1 MLDKMIID
9 AAYRSL
15 ERVMI
20 DPNRPNKNKG
30 ETCLLVYAKAKR
42 TLVFATDEMNLQSI
56 IDLQLNIGMDD
67 ITCIR
72 IVDIIEKAHNS
83 EIEISRKVCKAL

>member
-1 MLDKMIID
+1 MSLLDKMIID

-30 ETCLLVYAKAKR
+30 ETCSFAYAKRNVSLYLPLMK
-42 TLVFATDEMNLQSI
+42 
-56 IDLQLNIGMDD
+56 
-67 ITCIR
+67 
-72 IVDIIEKAHNS
+72 
-83 EIEISRKVCKAL
+83 

>member
-1 MLDKMIID
+1 
-9 AAYRSL
+9 
-15 ERVMI
+15 
-20 DPNRPNKNKG
+20 
-30 ETCLLVYAKAKR
+30 
-42 TLVFATDEMNLQSI
+42 MNLQSI